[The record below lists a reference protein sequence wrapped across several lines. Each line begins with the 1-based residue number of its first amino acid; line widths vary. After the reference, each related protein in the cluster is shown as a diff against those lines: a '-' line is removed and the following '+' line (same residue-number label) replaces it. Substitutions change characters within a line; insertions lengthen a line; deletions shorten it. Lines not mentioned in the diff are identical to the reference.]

1 MITIFILVLG
11 QATAEFLYNNNYS
24 VDAELAEL
32 VSKLAKTQPCSVT
45 IVDKLFP
52 QSSLSDEIV
61 KQLSS
66 GSQPST
72 IVTTLASSQLS
83 EQDSCQLYILLWPS
97 LQSPTIQHWVKI
109 HALIVINFQSEKESC

>member
-1 MITIFILVLG
+1 MITIIILVLG
-11 QATAEFLYNNNYS
+11 QANAEFLYNNNYS

-61 KQLSS
+61 KHLSS
-66 GSQPST
+66 GVLPST
-72 IVTTLASSQLS
+72 IVTTLTSSLHS
-83 EQDSCQLYILLWPS
+83 EQDCCQLYILLWPS
-97 LQSPTIQHWVKI
+97 IQSLTIQHWV
-109 HALIVINFQSEKESC
+109 

>member
-11 QATAEFLYNNNYS
+11 QATAEFLYSNNYP

>member
-1 MITIFILVLG
+1 MITILILALC
-11 QATAEFLYNNNYS
+11 QATAEFLYNNNYP
-24 VDAELAEL
+24 VDDELAEL
-32 VSKLAKTQPCSVT
+32 VSKIAKTQSCSVT

-66 GSQPST
+66 GVLPST
-72 IVTTLASSQLS
+72 IVTTLASSPLS
-83 EQDSCQLYILLWPS
+83 EQDSCQLFILLWPS

-109 HALIVINFQSEKESC
+109 HALIVINFQTEKESC